1 MKRLLV
7 GVVALF
13 AAVSLAW
20 AAETIEGKIKDVNPT
35 GSQITLDDGTQLT
48 IPNTVR
54 VSREALREG
63 AAVKATYEMTGGQ
76 KVVKSIEVKSP
87 QQ

>member
-1 MKRLLV
+1 MKRMLV

-35 GSQITLDDGTQLT
+35 GSQVTLDDGTQLT

-54 VSREALREG
+54 VSKELLKEG
-63 AAVKATYEMTGGQ
+63 ATVRATFETTGGQ
-76 KVVKSIEVKSP
+76 NIVKSIEVRSP
-87 QQ
+87 QK